1 LAIFLCINEK
11 KVKKILI
18 TGASGF
24 IGSFLVEEAL
34 NHGFEVYA
42 GIRASSSL
50 QYLQDS
56 RIKFLTINFANKEQL
71 KQNLLKAGKFDYII
85 HNAGVTKTCKKEN
98 FDLVNLR
105 FTQNFIE
112 ALYETNTIPH
122 KFIQISSLAAYGP
135 GDEKT
140 LKPINLTDTPRPV
153 SYYGK
158 SKLKTERY
166 IKSLKDFPYLIFRPT
181 GVYGPREKDYY
192 VMYKSIKQ
200 GIETYINTSDQ
211 HISFIYIKDLSRLI
225 IDSLSSNISG
235 KSYFVSDLNEYTA
248 YEFSW
253 LIKMKL
259 NKKTIALTF
268 PGFLVRMLAFINE
281 KISCLFLG
289 KTPTLNTEK
298 YKEISKRNWLCD
310 SSDLVKDFNFKP
322 EYDLSKGLDETIKWY
337 KKENLL

>member
-1 LAIFLCINEK
+1 M
-11 KVKKILI
+11 KKILI

-34 NHGFEVYA
+34 KQGFEVYA
-42 GIRASSSL
+42 GIRETSDL
-50 QYLQDS
+50 RYLKDS
-56 RIKFLTINFANKEQL
+56 RIKYFISDLADKYSIKHS
-71 KQNLLKAGKFDYII
+71 LLEVGKFDYVI
-85 HNAGVTKTCKKEN
+85 HNAGITKTCKKGDFEK
-98 FDLVNLR
+98 VNYQYTKYL
-105 FTQNFIE
+105 IE
-112 ALYETNTIPH
+112 ALYETNTIPQ

-140 LKPINLTDTPRPV
+140 LVPINITDTPHPI

-158 SKLKTERY
+158 SKLKTEQY

-200 GIETYINTSDQ
+200 GLETYINTSKQ
-211 HISFIYIKDLSRLI
+211 QISFIYIKDLCKLVI
-225 IDSLSSNISG
+225 GALDSNITG
-235 KSYFVSDLNEYTA
+235 TSYFVSDLNEYTS
-248 YEFSW
+248 YEFNW

-268 PGFLVRMLAFINE
+268 PGFLVRILAFINE
-281 KISCLFLG
+281 KISCFFLG
-289 KTPTLNTEK
+289 RIPTLNTEK
-298 YKEISKRNWLCD
+298 FKEISQKNWLCN
-310 SSDLVKDFNFKP
+310 SSSLIKDFNFKP

-337 KKENLL
+337 KKEKLL